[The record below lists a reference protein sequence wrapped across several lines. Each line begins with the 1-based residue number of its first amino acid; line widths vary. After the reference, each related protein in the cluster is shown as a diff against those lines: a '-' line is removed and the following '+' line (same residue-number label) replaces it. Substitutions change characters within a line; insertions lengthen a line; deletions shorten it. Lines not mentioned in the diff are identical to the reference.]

1 MSDMVI
7 ETINENHND
16 AIEESSDR
24 STNEQHEQAPTE
36 APTETKPSINIKS
49 IPQKKICELTDNE
62 KKALYEASLRNEYN
76 DYYEVKHHANGK
88 YRIIHR
94 KPKTIAQH
102 TDAQDKTKQ
111 SKVYMS
117 DNQLVWMH
125 LLDLEQK
132 YERLYNKHK
141 KLKRKYNDLYIE
153 DDDIIETPPPL
164 KERNEAPTTIVQE
177 HDEEPQPQPQPQ
189 PQPIYNAQ
197 STSGVEAPLRATNYV
212 GQSTVTYAQPITNWR
227 TMMMR
232 KHFN

>member
-36 APTETKPSINIKS
+36 APTETTPSDKVVPAKPRINIKS

-88 YRIIHR
+88 YRIVHR
-94 KPKTIAQH
+94 KPKTIAQQAISSNGELTIN

-177 HDEEPQPQPQPQ
+177 HDDEPQ
-189 PQPIYNAQ
+189 PQPIY
-197 STSGVEAPLRATNYV
+197 S
-212 GQSTVTYAQPITNWR
+212 QSTVTYAQPITNWR

>member
-1 MSDMVI
+1 MSDVII
-7 ETINENHND
+7 ETINEKHD
-16 AIEESSDR
+16 EPALD
-24 STNEQHEQAPTE
+24 EQPKQAAPQAPPA
-36 APTETKPSINIKS
+36 APSTFNIKA
-49 IPQKKICELTDNE
+49 IPQKKICELTDDE

-88 YRIIHR
+88 YRIVHR
-94 KPKTIAQH
+94 KPKTSSQSSRPSIAQQAISGNGELTIN
-102 TDAQDKTKQ
+102 TDAHDKSKQ

-153 DDDIIETPPPL
+153 DVDEDAYVQPKQPQHEETPSPQQQ
-164 KERNEAPTTIVQE
+164 QE
-177 HDEEPQPQPQPQ
+177 QHEDEPQEQPT
-189 PQPIYNAQ
+189 Y
-197 STSGVEAPLRATNYV
+197 S
-212 GQSTVTYAQPITNWR
+212 QSTVTYAQPITNWR
-227 TMMMR
+227 SALMR

>member
-1 MSDMVI
+1 MSDVI
-7 ETINENHND
+7 VETISEKHD
-16 AIEESSDR
+16 ESALD
-24 STNEQHEQAPTE
+24 EQPKQAAPQAPPA
-36 APTETKPSINIKS
+36 APSTCVAASSSSFNIKA
-49 IPQKKICELTDNE
+49 IPQKKICELTDDE

-88 YRIIHR
+88 YRIVHR
-94 KPKTIAQH
+94 KPKTIAQQAISSNGELTIN

-177 HDEEPQPQPQPQ
+177 HDDEPQ
-189 PQPIYNAQ
+189 PQPIY
-197 STSGVEAPLRATNYV
+197 S
-212 GQSTVTYAQPITNWR
+212 QSTVTYAQPITNWR

-232 KHFN
+232 KHF